1 MLRVLTFAGI
11 MTLYIQYFVLVLLL
25 LLMIFHLLILLKI
38 VPYQILWGGRL
49 KNDKEMYKFEGFSV
63 LITALFL
70 IIILV
75 DTHYLNWSVPDLA
88 ITLALSLMSAL
99 FALNTF
105 GNLMSKNKFEKRV
118 FTPVTIALALGCGY
132 LALVG

>member
-1 MLRVLTFAGI
+1 MLSVLTFAGI
-11 MTLYIQYFVLVLLL
+11 MTLYIQHLVLILLL

-38 VPYQILWGGRL
+38 IPYKFLWGGRL
-49 KNDKEMYKFEGFSV
+49 TNDEQMYKFEGFSV

-70 IIILV
+70 TVILV
-75 DTHYLNWSVPDLA
+75 DTHYLNWSIPDLV
-88 ITLALSLMSAL
+88 ITFALSLMAAL

-118 FTPVTIALALGCGY
+118 FTPVTIALTLGCGY